1 MEVKI
6 YEREHN
12 EQKGIQNWQDLMTEE
27 EYQCGEYYLE
37 RFRMRQMEM
46 SENKVTW
53 DRIEELA
60 ACQRQPDANDPHY
73 PNSFIAILTPVIEG
87 QVASIIEGNIEI
99 THVTDNPAHQ
109 KYMVQYDA
117 ASAYA
122 RRKNRFLEYFKDYTR
137 QYDKLG
143 NSIITVS
150 WDKGYS
156 KKKGKPNGYPKLTVC
171 PLLSVVIDGRVKD
184 AKEIQDAEYIIHE
197 IGFQTIGW
205 ARDTFGDEKADA
217 LAVGYNRYEGEKPD
231 VSVDDNYTFTLLH
244 VWTRANKQKNL
255 QLIQMDANGFI
266 LDESDPSEPYYD
278 YVDNEY
284 PFFFSRMIP
293 ITGQLYGYGDGALLK
308 GIQEQQNNLADEVEI
323 ACRFNAQPKII
334 VDPRAHM
341 SADEYNSNPA
351 DIGYCNNPDENIK
364 IITGPGINPVVQQTM
379 LDNET
384 RAQRITRF
392 NDIMTGNQQG
402 VSATATQINSQLM
415 QGSVGINDKKSD
427 ISRAMEWA
435 DRYSLKLCMQYWDKP
450 FWSTMGH
457 NYQTFVDMKDMIKAP
472 SAVPVSNNVLGKVG
486 KGMKDFMGRLV
497 NPRLKSDLAKDAD
510 DNLILTDI
518 DWDTQVFIGKGIAKG
533 KTDLFNILMGLA
545 GVILMN
551 QDGTRRM
558 AITPKRWIELM
569 EQTLGMKLSAEDE
582 EQIMD
587 GMQFDQAAIT
597 GLNPIGQ
604 NDTIQKPQQTPDNL
618 MSTVPKVA
626 GNDNRRL
633 V

>member
-1 MEVKI
+1 
-6 YEREHN
+6 
-12 EQKGIQNWQDLMTEE
+12 
-27 EYQCGEYYLE
+27 
-37 RFRMRQMEM
+37 
-46 SENKVTW
+46 
-53 DRIEELA
+53 
-60 ACQRQPDANDPHY
+60 
-73 PNSFIAILTPVIEG
+73 
-87 QVASIIEGNIEI
+87 
-99 THVTDNPAHQ
+99 
-109 KYMVQYDA
+109 MVQYDA

-143 NSIITVS
+143 NAIITVS

-156 KKKGKPNGYPKLTVC
+156 KKKGKPAGYPRLTVC

-266 LDESDPSEPYYD
+266 LDESDPSKPYYD

-427 ISRAMEWA
+427 IARAMEWA

-497 NPRLKSDLAKDAD
+497 NPRLKSDLAKDAE

-545 GVILMN
+545 GVVLLN
-551 QDGTRRM
+551 PDGTTKRM